1 MLITDLIIAGIAAL
15 GAGFVNAIAGGGTLI
30 TFPTLIALG
39 LPPITANITNTVA
52 LSPGFL
58 GGTFAQRKDFQ
69 SQKQRLY
76 KILPVCLI
84 GGIIG
89 GILLVFNSESS
100 FKLLIPYLLL
110 IATFFLA
117 IQVPLKKLITSKT
130 KETSSGF
137 LKNFGIYGMLFL
149 ASIYGGYFGAGLGVI
164 LMAILGLIINES
176 LTKLNVLKQAIS
188 FCINCTAAIY
198 FSFTGKVEWM
208 FAFVMVF
215 GSISGGMIGG
225 KLAGK
230 INPEFLRWVI
240 VGVGGALSVYY
251 FWK

>member
-1 MLITDLIIAGIAAL
+1 MPITDLIIAGIAAL

-58 GGTFAQRKDFQ
+58 GGTFAQRKDFE
-69 SQKQRLY
+69 SQKQRLF
-76 KILPVCLI
+76 KILPVCVA
-84 GGIIG
+84 GGIVG
-89 GILLVFNSESS
+89 GVLLINNSEST
-100 FKLLIPYLLL
+100 FKTLIPYLLL

-117 IQVPLKKLITSKT
+117 IQVPLKKLISSKST
-130 KETSSGF
+130 KETPVF
-137 LKNFGIYGMLFL
+137 LKNFGMYALLFL
-149 ASIYGGYFGAGLGVI
+149 ASVYGGYFGAGLGVI
-164 LMAILGLIINES
+164 LMAILGLIINET

-188 FCINCTAAIY
+188 FCINGTAAIY
-198 FSFTGKVEWM
+198 FSFTGQVEWT

-230 INPEFLRWVI
+230 INPEILRWIIVA
-240 VGVGGALSVYY
+240 VGVTLSVYY